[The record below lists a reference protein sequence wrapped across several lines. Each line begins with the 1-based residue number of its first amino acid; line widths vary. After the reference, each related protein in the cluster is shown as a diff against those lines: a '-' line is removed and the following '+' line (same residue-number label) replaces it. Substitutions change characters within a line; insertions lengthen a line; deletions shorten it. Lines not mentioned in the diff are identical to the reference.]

1 MLAIL
6 ATVASVGAQV
16 FSGITANRM
25 AGQQRR
31 LANRTAADVE
41 RRGAFEVDRYQR
53 QLAQVQGQQT
63 VGLAAQGI
71 DLTQG
76 TAATIRQQTAEA
88 GAQDVAQ
95 LRENIRM
102 EAWGI
107 RRQGQINAQGLR
119 NEAIG
124 QFMQAGATLLTS
136 PLAQDGWARY
146 TNRRTMVGA

>member
-16 FSGITANRM
+16 FGGTTANRM

-31 LANRTAADVE
+31 VANQMAADVE
-41 RRGAFEVDRYQR
+41 RRGAFEVDRFQR
-53 QLAQVQGQQT
+53 EAAQFQGRQA
-63 VGLAAQGI
+63 VGIAAQGI
-71 DLTQG
+71 DPNQG
-76 TAATIRQQTAEA
+76 TAAVIREQTQEA
-88 GAQDVAQ
+88 ITQDVNQ

-107 RRQGQINAQGLR
+107 RRQGAINARGMR

-124 QFMQAGATLLTS
+124 QFINAGATLLTS
-136 PLAQDGWARY
+136 DIARDGWARY
-146 TNRRTMVGA
+146 TNRRMGV